1 MSSSSSLSRAATL
14 YRSILR
20 AHKKHLPQE
29 MRLLGDKLIKSE
41 FQSHKTATKPEE
53 VALFFTEW
61 EKYLGQ
67 ILMTARAQES
77 AAIGSLDD
85 GSSIKDNNGP
95 SSSVFGFGK
104 DLPLDAELSEEQVT
118 QLNKLKE
125 EAAKVS
131 KSD

>member
-1 MSSSSSLSRAATL
+1 
-14 YRSILR
+14 
-20 AHKKHLPQE
+20 
-29 MRLLGDKLIKSE
+29 MRLLGDKFIKSE